1 MSQQLS
7 SKVAV
12 ITGAGRG
19 IGRAIA
25 GAYAAEGAAIVC
37 AARHADQIDATA
49 KAINAGGGR
58 ALAVPTD
65 VTDPQAMEEL
75 FDAAARSFGGV
86 DIVVGNA
93 GYTGRNARVADSDPS
108 NWRTAVGVNL
118 FGSYLTARQA
128 IPHLRERGGGKIV
141 FVGSGAGKSPAP
153 GLSAYG
159 ASKAGVSQLVR
170 VLAVELRRDS
180 IAVNELLPGPTYT
193 VMTGFADE
201 RAPAD
206 DEDLGHLRGQA
217 IGDEWFKE
225 PREVGPLAV
234 FIAALPDDGPT
245 GQVFSLH
252 ARIL

>member
-1 MSQQLS
+1 MSMQLS
-7 SKVAV
+7 GKVAV

-25 GAYAAEGAAIVC
+25 GAYAAEGAAVVC
-37 AARHADQIDATA
+37 AARHADQIEATA
-49 KAINAGGGR
+49 EAVTSDGGR
-58 ALAVPTD
+58 ALAVPAN
-65 VTDPQAMEEL
+65 VTDPEAMEEL
-75 FDAAARSFGGV
+75 FDAAVRGFGGI

-108 NWRTAVGVNL
+108 NWRTAIDVNL
-118 FGSYLTARQA
+118 FGAYLTARQA
-128 IPHLRERGGGKIV
+128 IPHLRQRGGGKIIL
-141 FVGSGAGKSPAP
+141 VGSGAARPPAP

-159 ASKAGVSQLVR
+159 ASKAGVVQLVR
-170 VLAVELRRDS
+170 VLAVELRRDR

-193 VMTGFADE
+193 LMTGFADE

-206 DEDLGHLRGQA
+206 ADDLGHLRGQA

-225 PREVGPLAV
+225 PHEVGPLAV
-234 FIAALPDDGPT
+234 FMAALPDDGPT

-252 ARIL
+252 GRIL